1 MTRQET
7 LYNFTRLVFRKTRG
21 VQMLAGILES
31 SIFFACNPGV
41 FYNSKHTLNSRGESS
56 HES

>member
-1 MTRQET
+1 MTKQEIP
-7 LYNFTRLVFRKTRG
+7 YNFHLLVFRKTRG

-31 SIFFACNPGV
+31 SIFFGCSPV
-41 FYNSKHTLNSRGESS
+41 VIYNSKHTLNSRGESS